1 MLRVQHPRCVRLS
14 PGGAQFNV
22 ELLDWFNDIR
32 WQSQPTC
39 ALYIRYSRPTMIS
52 QNSCSS
58 ALLSTGPTGHRRK
71 FAQPNAVRSVSILGT
86 FRPFRHCLKTPDNLM
101 VAITPEDSR
110 MKCIIATGIVLLSLS
125 SVAEAHRLSG
135 TVTYYGGSD
144 RLCGRRTASGAT
156 FNCAGMTAA
165 HRTLPFGTVLTVQ
178 SGGRS
183 IQVTVT
189 DRGPFTGAF
198 LDLSPA
204 AANALGCRCTHR
216 GVTATVMQMGSGET
230 VVASRGRQRPVA
242 AAVMPLFVQ
251 PTNAFTDPSGTFGSS
266 MAMAPAPRYRDRHG
280 RRHY

>member
-1 MLRVQHPRCVRLS
+1 MKV
-14 PGGAQFNV
+14 
-22 ELLDWFNDIR
+22 I
-32 WQSQPTC
+32 
-39 ALYIRYSRPTMIS
+39 
-52 QNSCSS
+52 
-58 ALLSTGPTGHRRK
+58 
-71 FAQPNAVRSVSILGT
+71 
-86 FRPFRHCLKTPDNLM
+86 
-101 VAITPEDSR
+101 VA
-110 MKCIIATGIVLLSLS
+110 AGIVLLALS
-125 SVAEAHRLSG
+125 SAAEAHRLSG

-204 AANALGCRCTHR
+204 AASALGCRCTHR
-216 GVTATVMQMGSGET
+216 NVTATVMQMGS
-230 VVASRGRQRPVA
+230 VRQRPA
-242 AAVMPLFVQ
+242 AAAAMPLFFQ

-266 MAMAPAPRYRDRHG
+266 MALAPAPRYHRRHG
-280 RRHY
+280 RRH